1 MLPEESTI
9 DNFDMEAS
17 PAFGM
22 LPDAG
27 EFVIT
32 ARLKT
37 PSFEGGAGWR

>member
-22 LPDAG
+22 LPDAKG
-27 EFVIT
+27 FVVENFNII
-32 ARLKT
+32 
-37 PSFEGGAGWR
+37 FEEENWDV

>member
-9 DNFDMEAS
+9 DNFDMESS

-27 EFVIT
+27 GFVVKNFNII
-32 ARLKT
+32 
-37 PSFEGGAGWR
+37 FEEENWDV

>member
-1 MLPEESTI
+1 MIPEKSTI

-27 EFVIT
+27 EFVVTNFDII
-32 ARLKT
+32 L
-37 PSFEGGAGWR
+37 EEENWDV

>member
-27 EFVIT
+27 EFVMTNFDII
-32 ARLKT
+32 
-37 PSFEGGAGWR
+37 FEEENCGV

>member
-1 MLPEESTI
+1 MTPEESTI

-27 EFVIT
+27 EFVMTNFDII
-32 ARLKT
+32 
-37 PSFEGGAGWR
+37 FEEENWDV